1 MMGEFALVLSS
12 CGFIFILIF
21 GIGRFDSFVNNKL
34 LLQQFNAIFLYCLF
48 FFIIIGLQHLYIW
61 LHIGLDYFD
70 CVN

>member
-48 FFIIIGLQHLYIW
+48 FFYHYWFTTSIYLVTYRIGL
-61 LHIGLDYFD
+61 F
-70 CVN
+70 

>member
-48 FFIIIGLQHLYIW
+48 FLSLLVYNIYIFGYISDW
-61 LHIGLDYFD
+61 TILI
-70 CVN
+70 V